1 MKKTRKL
8 VCCSLVLLMM
18 SSLFAVLANEHSGI
32 LRIKIFKVGKADA
45 YLLRTDHHAVLIDA
59 GEEDDAQ
66 DIIAYLEEKDI
77 DSLDYLVLTHFDK
90 RSIGG
95 APELL
100 QNVKVG
106 KVMMPTYPKS
116 NNLMNLME
124 IVLEEKSVERV
135 SEKTSFGFEGAEF
148 TVYPAEQKMY
158 QEDEDNDFS
167 LVVSAIHGENSFFF
181 SGDIMSQRIEEMLQA
196 NLLTPHKVIKMPCH
210 GQNIEGLDVLL
221 DAVKPDIAI
230 IPASDKNPP
239 AGAVL
244 SNLEG
249 RNIRWYSPMF
259 GSITLTSD
267 GFGVTVKQNIK

>member
-1 MKKTRKL
+1 MNKLRKL
-8 VCCSLVLLMM
+8 VCCSLVLLLM
-18 SSLFAVLANEHSGI
+18 SFLFVAMASEHSGI

-66 DIIAYLEEKDI
+66 DIIEYLEEKGI
-77 DSLDYLVLTHFDK
+77 DALDCLILTHFDK

-95 APELL
+95 APNLL
-100 QNVKVG
+100 QNVKVS
-106 KVMMPTYPKS
+106 KVMMPTYSKS

-135 SEKTSFGFEGAEF
+135 SEKTTFGFEGLEF
-148 TVYPAEQKMY
+148 TVYPAEQKTY

-167 LVVSAIHGENSFFF
+167 LVVSVLHGENSFFF
-181 SGDIMSQRIEEMLQA
+181 SGDIMSQRIEEMLGA
-196 NLLTPHKVIKMPCH
+196 NLLTSHKVIKMPCH
-210 GQNIEGLDVLL
+210 GQNIEGLDTLL
-221 DAVKPDIAI
+221 DAVKPEIAI

-249 RNIRWYSPMF
+249 RNIRWYSPMY

-267 GFGVTVKQNIK
+267 GFGMTVKQNIK